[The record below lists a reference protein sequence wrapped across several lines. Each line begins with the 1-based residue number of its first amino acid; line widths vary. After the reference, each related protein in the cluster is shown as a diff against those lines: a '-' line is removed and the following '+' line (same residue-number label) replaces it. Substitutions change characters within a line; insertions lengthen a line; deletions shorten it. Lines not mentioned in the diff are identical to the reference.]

1 MRSLFWLLTL
11 AALAVGLAVAGRY
24 NTGYV
29 LLVMPPWRAEV
40 SLNFFLLS
48 AAGGF
53 ILLYWAVRLVSHTLA
68 LPRAVAAFRQRRR
81 LYKAT
86 TAHFEAARLLQEG
99 RFGHALRSAEK
110 AWADHPVPGAA
121 ALIGWRAAH
130 SLRDAEREALWTER
144 ARAADDQGF
153 KSARLMIEAEFALE
167 ERRFEDARAAL
178 QTLALN
184 GGRHI
189 AALRLALRAER
200 GLGHWNEAEKL
211 VRQLEKHKALTP
223 EQALPLRSSVL
234 REELRNL
241 HGNKEGL
248 LRYWR
253 SLDVRDRAEPL
264 LACKTAQ
271 ALIAANA
278 SAEAQQIIEYALKDC
293 WEEDLVL
300 AYAQCTGGDVIGRI
314 AQAEKWL
321 AQHPRDSALLLTL
334 GRLCRQQQL
343 WGKAQ
348 SYLESSLA
356 IASRRETHIELA
368 QLFDQLENSALALR
382 HYQAAVGVI
391 DETVIAPYWVPLH

>member
-11 AALAVGLAVAGRY
+11 AALAVGLAVAARY
-24 NTGYV
+24 NAGYV

-40 SLNFFLLS
+40 SLNFFLLL
-48 AAGGF
+48 AIVGF
-53 ILLYWAVRLVSHTLA
+53 ILLYWVVRLVSSTLA
-68 LPRAVAAFRQRRR
+68 LPRAVAAFRQRQR
-81 LYKAT
+81 LHKAT

-121 ALIGWRAAH
+121 ALLAWRAAH
-130 SLRDAEREALWTER
+130 NLRDAEREALWADR
-144 ARAADDQGF
+144 VRAADDQGF
-153 KSARLMIEAEFALE
+153 KAARLMVEAEFALE
-167 ERRFEDARAAL
+167 ERRFADARATL
-178 QTLALN
+178 QMLALN

-200 GLGHWNEAEKL
+200 GLGHWSEVAKL

-234 REELRNL
+234 RESLRDL
-241 HGNKEGL
+241 QGNKEGL

-253 SLDVRDRAEPL
+253 SLDARDREEPL
-264 LACKTAQ
+264 LARETAL

-278 SAEAQQIIEYALKDC
+278 SAEAQQIIEQALQAH
-293 WEEDLVL
+293 WEDDLVKV
-300 AYAQCTGGDVIGRI
+300 YAQCTGGDLIGRI

-321 AQHPRDSALLLTL
+321 TQHPRDSALLLAL

-348 SYLESSLA
+348 SYLEAALA
-356 IASRRETHIELA
+356 IQPQRATHIELA
-368 QLFDQLENSALALR
+368 QLFDQLENSALAIR
-382 HYQAAVGVI
+382 HYRSAA
-391 DETVIAPYWVPLH
+391 AL